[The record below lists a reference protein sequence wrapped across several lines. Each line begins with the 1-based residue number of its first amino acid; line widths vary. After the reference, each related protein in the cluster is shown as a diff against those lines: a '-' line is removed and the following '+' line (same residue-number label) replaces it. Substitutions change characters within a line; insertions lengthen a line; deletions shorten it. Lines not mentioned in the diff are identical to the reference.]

1 MLKVIQSP
9 AKYIQG
15 PDALYHIGK
24 YAKPFGDRALI
35 IADKFVMDLV
45 GSTVKDSM
53 SQYEVNGHFELFN
66 GECTHNEINR
76 LSELVKEQASLVI
89 VGVGGGKTL
98 DTAKAVAYK
107 CQLPVVISPT
117 IASTDAPTSA
127 LSVIYTE
134 LGAFDSYLFY
144 PTNPDVVVMDTNI
157 IASAP
162 ARLLVAGMGDALATY
177 FEARACSQ
185 AQKQTMAGG
194 KSTLVALALAEL
206 CYNTLLED
214 GYKAKL
220 AVSRGVCTAAVENI
234 IEANTFLSGIG
245 FESAGLAAAHAIHN
259 GFTALEECHN
269 MYHGEKVAFGTL
281 VQLVLENSPLEELEE
296 FLDFCI
302 LVGLPVT
309 LEELGIN
316 ATGDELNEKIMAV
329 AELSCAEGETIYNM
343 PFDIDSDKVYA
354 AILTADQLGREW
366 LY

>member
-9 AKYIQG
+9 SKYIQG
-15 PDALYHIGK
+15 PDALYHLGK

-35 IADKFVMDLV
+35 IADKFVMELV

-76 LSELVKEQASLVI
+76 LSELAKAQASLVI
-89 VGVGGGKTL
+89 IGVGGGKTL

-177 FEARACSQ
+177 FEARACNH

-194 KSTLVALALAEL
+194 KSTLAALALAEL

-220 AVSRGVCTAAVENI
+220 AVSRGVCTTAVENI

>member
-53 SQYEVNGHFELFN
+53 SQYEVNWHFELFN

-194 KSTLVALALAEL
+194 KSTLAALALAEL

>member
-24 YAKPFGDRALI
+24 YTKPFGDRALI

-66 GECTHNEINR
+66 GECTHNEIAR
-76 LSELVKEQASLVI
+76 ISELAKTQASQVI
-89 VGVGGGKTL
+89 IGVGGGKTL

-144 PTNPDVVVMDTNI
+144 PTNPDVVVMDTNV

-185 AQKQTMAGG
+185 AQKPTMAGG
-194 KSTLVALALAEL
+194 KSTLAALALAEL
-206 CYNTLLED
+206 CYNTLIED

-220 AVSRGVCTAAVENI
+220 AVSRGVCTTAVENI
-234 IEANTFLSGIG
+234 IEANTYLSGIG

-259 GFTALEECHN
+259 GFTALEECHS

-309 LEELGIN
+309 LEELGIT
-316 ATGDELNEKIMAV
+316 AVGDELNEKIMAV

>member
-194 KSTLVALALAEL
+194 KSTLAALALAEL

-316 ATGDELNEKIMAV
+316 ATDDELNEKIMAV

>member
-15 PDALYHIGK
+15 PDALFHIGK
-24 YAKPFGDRALI
+24 YAKPFGNRALI
-35 IADKFVMDLV
+35 IADKFVMELV

-76 LSELVKEQASLVI
+76 LSELAKAQASLVI
-89 VGVGGGKTL
+89 IGVGGGKTL

-144 PTNPDVVVMDTNI
+144 PTNPDVVVMDTNV

-177 FEARACSQ
+177 FEARACSN

-194 KSTLVALALAEL
+194 KSTLAALALAEL

-220 AVSRGVCTAAVENI
+220 SVSRGVCTTAVENI

-259 GFTALEECHN
+259 GFTALEECHH

-316 ATGDELNEKIMAV
+316 TTGDELNEKIMAV

-343 PFDIDSDKVYA
+343 PFDVDSDKVYA